1 MHPPELYPPD
11 LQDWLRLSLT
21 PGVGTAAARRL
32 LAAFGLPSRIFAQ
45 GRAAL
50 QQHVSSAQA
59 TALLTEP
66 EGFAQALARACQW
79 LQTPAL
85 PTETDK
91 GTGTGLAAGL
101 AAETGAAPRPPAP
114 ARAVLV
120 LGDPRYP
127 RLLLETEDPPTL
139 LYAMGPLR
147 FLQPG
152 ACPFPERTCLAV
164 VGSRNPSAQGAQ
176 NAHQFAQALRA
187 AGLTVVSGL
196 ALGVD
201 AAAHEGALQEGE
213 LQPDSPTPVT
223 IAVVGTGLD
232 RVYPRRHLALAHR
245 IAACGLLVSE
255 YPLGTPPLPANFP
268 KRNRIIAGLSQG
280 TLVVEAAPASGSLI
294 TARLA
299 SEQGREVFAIPG
311 SIHAP
316 QSRGCHA
323 LIRQGAK
330 LVESV
335 QDVLEELQ
343 LPASMSVSMPAQ
355 APARAPA
362 SPRSAAAAKAAT
374 APPPAT
380 AAAGLAAPSLP
391 APAAAAVE
399 TVESDPLLQALGY
412 DAAGLDTLQAR
423 TGLNIASLQVQLL
436 ELELAGQV
444 ARLPGGLFQRMGSA

>member
-1 MHPPELYPPD
+1 MEPSAVPDPLQD
-11 LQDWLRLSLT
+11 LQPWLRLVLT
-21 PGVGTAAARRL
+21 PGVGNATARRL
-32 LAAFGLPSRIFAQ
+32 LAAFGPPENIFCQ
-45 GRAAL
+45 SRAAL
-50 QQHVSSAQA
+50 QQLVAPAQA
-59 TALLTEP
+59 SALLTEP
-66 EGFAQALARACQW
+66 ADFPQALANTRQW
-79 LQTPAL
+79 LLQAPAA
-85 PTETDK
+85 DDGSK
-91 GTGTGLAAGL
+91 
-101 AAETGAAPRPPAP
+101 AAEGEAAPPVPAGVV
-114 ARAVLV
+114 RALLV

-127 RLLLETEDPPTL
+127 RLLLETADPPLL
-139 LYAMGPLR
+139 LYVLGAAR

-152 ACPFPERTCLAV
+152 GTLFPDGTCLAV

-176 NAHQFAQALRA
+176 NAMQFSRALRS
-187 AGLTVVSGL
+187 AGLTIVSGL
-196 ALGVD
+196 ALGID
-201 AAAHEGALQEGE
+201 AAAHEGALQDADLAAGE
-213 LQPDSPTPVT
+213 PATPAT

-245 IAACGLLVSE
+245 IAAHGLLVSE
-255 YPLGTPPLPANFP
+255 YPLGTPPLPAHFP

-362 SPRSAAAAKAAT
+362 LQRSAAAAKA

-391 APAAAAVE
+391 TPAAAAVE

-444 ARLPGGLFQRMGSA
+444 ARLPGGLFQRMGRA